1 MDKLKEALAIVR
13 SALDTKDAEIARLTK
28 ALAAKEAEDAEQAAQ
43 LDAFVDGVRDMLPQA
58 EPARAEDEPTLALD
72 APRPE

>member
-43 LDAFVDGVRDMLPQA
+43 LDAFVDGVREMLPQA
-58 EPARAEDEPTLALD
+58 EPEIADEQAALVLD